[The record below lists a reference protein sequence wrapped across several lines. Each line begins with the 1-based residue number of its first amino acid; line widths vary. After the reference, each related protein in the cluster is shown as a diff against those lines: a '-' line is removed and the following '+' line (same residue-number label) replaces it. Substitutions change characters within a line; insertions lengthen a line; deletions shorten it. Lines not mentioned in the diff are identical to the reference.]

1 MDSNN
6 SGNSNVEKI
15 NSIFKSI
22 RDFLSKALD
31 FIVKIK
37 DIIWFVIV
45 LIIVFVLMSQC
56 SSKNKLENEVD
67 ILTNNTYA
75 LSDSIRN
82 YKDELGNM
90 VAEKHALQL
99 SQDEMEKTIGELKK
113 KNTEYVSYIN
123 TNIGLKDTIY
133 VEKVVY
139 KDVVIDT
146 ITNTESG
153 TIHLEKN
160 DQFNKS
166 KRYISANIPYT
177 VKYPSN
183 LTVGNSEFV
192 VEQNIFV
199 EGTITRD
206 NKTKETMFYL
216 KTDYPGVTFNSG
228 KGVVPTNGKQYDRDA
243 RKRHGIG
250 ISIGPSFGYY
260 YFYPTQ
266 SFKPA
271 VGLSI
276 TIGYTFTPKAFQ
288 W

>member
-6 SGNSNVEKI
+6 IGGSNIEKI
-15 NSIFKSI
+15 NNIFKSI
-22 RDFLSKALD
+22 RNWLSKAFD

-45 LIIVFVLMSQC
+45 IIISIFLMSQC
-56 SSKNKLENEVD
+56 KSKNNLEREVD

-82 YKDELGNM
+82 YKDELGNV

-99 SQDEMEKTIGELKK
+99 SQDEMEKTIGKLKK

-123 TNIGLKDTIY
+123 SNINLKDTIY
-133 VEKVVY
+133 VEKVLY
-139 KDVVIDT
+139 KDVVVDT

-153 TIHLEKN
+153 TISLEKN
-160 DQFNKS
+160 DTFNKS
-166 KRYISANIPYT
+166 SRQITANIPYT
-177 VKYPSN
+177 ANYPSN
-183 LTVGNSEFV
+183 LVIKDAEFILN
-192 VEQNIFV
+192 QNIFV
-199 EGTITRD
+199 EGIITRD
-206 NKTKETMFYL
+206 TKTKETMFQL

-228 KGVVPTNGKQYDRDA
+228 NAIVATNGKQYDREA
-243 RKRHGIG
+243 RKRNGIG
-250 ISIGPSFGYY
+250 ISIGPSIGYY
-260 YFYPTQ
+260 YFFPTQ

-271 VGLSI
+271 VGFSV